1 MTKNPR
7 SCLCVPGSSARMM
20 DKALGSSA
28 DEVVLDLEDSVAPS
42 AKADA
47 RSLVVRAISDLPT
60 ERRVAIRVNGVGTA
74 WCHDDLIAVGSARR
88 RPDSVIL
95 PKVESTGDLAFV
107 DRLLDGLDAGQPGPT
122 VLVQAL
128 IESAAGLQDVA
139 AIAGSSPR
147 LEALILGYA
156 DLAASLG
163 RSPASGAWDPAREQL
178 LWAARA
184 AGIRA
189 VDGPHLGTAP
199 DEAFERSVTAASAA
213 GFDAK
218 WMIHPSQIDAVNQ
231 AFSPTA
237 DQVIWA
243 RRVVEALSE
252 ADAAGRG
259 AVALDGAMLDE
270 AVAVNARR
278 VLARAEAER

>member
-1 MTKNPR
+1 MTESPR
-7 SCLCVPGSSARMM
+7 SCLCVPGSSARMV
-20 DKALGSSA
+20 DKALASSA
-28 DEVVLDLEDSVAPS
+28 DEVVLDLEDAVAPS

-47 RSLVVRAISDLPT
+47 RSLVVEVLTRTPA
-60 ERRVAIRVNGVGTA
+60 ERRVAVRVNAAGTA
-74 WCHDDLIAVGSARR
+74 WCHDDLIAVASAPR

-95 PKVESTGDLAFV
+95 PKVESTGDLAFIE
-107 DRLLDGLDAGQPGPT
+107 RLLDGLDAGRPGP
-122 VLVQAL
+122 VVRVQAL
-128 IESAAGLQDVA
+128 IESATGLRDVA
-139 AIAGSSPR
+139 TIAGSSSR
-147 LEALILGYA
+147 LEALVLGYA

-163 RSPASGAWDPAREQL
+163 RAPGTGAWDPAREQL

-199 DEAFERSVTAASAA
+199 DEAFERSVAAATAA

-218 WMIHPSQIDAVNQ
+218 WVIHPAQIDAVND

-237 DQVIWA
+237 EQVLWA
-243 RRVVEALSE
+243 RRVVGALSK
-252 ADAAGRG
+252 ADSVGRG

-278 VLARAEAER
+278 LLARAEATR

>member
-1 MTKNPR
+1 MSENPR
-7 SCLCVPGSSARMM
+7 SCLCVPGSSARMV
-20 DKALGSSA
+20 DKALACSA
-28 DEVVLDLEDSVAPS
+28 DEVVVDLEDAVAPS
-42 AKADA
+42 MKAEA
-47 RSLVVRAISDLPT
+47 RSLVVEVLRDVPAG
-60 ERRVAIRVNGVGTA
+60 RRVAVRVNGAGTA
-74 WCHDDLIAVGSARR
+74 WCHDDLIAVGSAPR

-95 PKVESTGDLAFV
+95 PKVESPGDLAFV
-107 DRLLDGLDAGQPGPT
+107 QRLLDGLDAARPGPT
-122 VLVQAL
+122 VRVQAL
-128 IESAAGLQDVA
+128 IESARGLRDVGT
-139 AIAGSSPR
+139 IAQSSSR
-147 LEALILGYA
+147 LEAVVLGYA

-163 RSPASGAWDPAREQL
+163 RAPGTGSWDPAREHV

-199 DEAFERSVTAASAA
+199 DAEFERSVSAASAA

-218 WMIHPSQIDAVNQ
+218 WVIHPSQVDAVNE
-231 AFSPTA
+231 AFSPTP
-237 DQVIWA
+237 DQVTWA
-243 RRVVEALSE
+243 RRVVGALAE

-278 VLARAEAER
+278 VLARAEAAR